1 VQYVVGG
8 IALLVG
14 LAAGVAATWAALQG
28 RIATVSRE
36 RDEQVEQVREV
47 ERQLHGK
54 DIECLDRLSTQKREL
69 MAAHQTELTEAISE
83 TREAQ
88 RAELEHQSKLFSVK
102 VSPYVEISESRVLMR
117 SRYRGVSG
125 YQYQL
130 LINGIPAF
138 APHVVQERV
147 ETADIVDEDKLIQVA
162 LTAAQAVVAVY
173 SGSASQFFEIA
184 RPIVRRLGPE
194 DQRGDA

>member
-1 VQYVVGG
+1 
-8 IALLVG
+8 
-14 LAAGVAATWAALQG
+14 
-28 RIATVSRE
+28 
-36 RDEQVEQVREV
+36 
-47 ERQLHGK
+47 
-54 DIECLDRLSTQKREL
+54 
-69 MAAHQTELTEAISE
+69 
-83 TREAQ
+83 
-88 RAELEHQSKLFSVK
+88 
-102 VSPYVEISESRVLMR
+102 MR